1 MDPLQKLGDSVGKIG
16 DLFTAVTST
25 VERSITGM
33 FGSSNE
39 RRVKNI
45 GFVREKN
52 GDSKIVPGSLIDQ
65 IGQLEPNYKSLS
77 DDELG
82 QTSVKLRAR
91 LDAGETLDDILP
103 DAFAAARE
111 AGSRF
116 LKMRHYD
123 VQLVGGIVLH
133 RGMIAEMTTGEGKT
147 LVATLPTY
155 LNALAGK
162 VHVITVNDY
171 LARRDM
177 EWMAPLY
184 MGLGLTV
191 GAIQS
196 NMHPGE
202 RKDVY
207 ARDITYGTNNEFGFD
222 YLRDNMK
229 PTREQ
234 QAQGPLQFAL
244 IDEIDNILIDE
255 ARTPLRL
262 FPARHTMTRRSI
274 RKPIRSPGS

>member
-16 DLFTAVTST
+16 DIFTAVTST

-45 GFVREKN
+45 GFAREKN
-52 GDSKIVPGSLIDQ
+52 GDSKIIPGSLVDQ
-65 IGQLEPNYKSLS
+65 IGRLEPKYQALS
-77 DDELG
+77 DEELG

-103 DAFAAARE
+103 DAFAAGRE
-111 AGSRF
+111 AGVRF

-133 RGMIAEMTTGEGKT
+133 RGMISEMTTGEGKT

-177 EWMAPLY
+177 EWMAPLH
-184 MGLGLTV
+184 MGLGP
-191 GAIQS
+191 GA
-196 NMHPGE
+196 
-202 RKDVY
+202 
-207 ARDITYGTNNEFGFD
+207 
-222 YLRDNMK
+222 
-229 PTREQ
+229 
-234 QAQGPLQFAL
+234 
-244 IDEIDNILIDE
+244 
-255 ARTPLRL
+255 
-262 FPARHTMTRRSI
+262 
-274 RKPIRSPGS
+274 